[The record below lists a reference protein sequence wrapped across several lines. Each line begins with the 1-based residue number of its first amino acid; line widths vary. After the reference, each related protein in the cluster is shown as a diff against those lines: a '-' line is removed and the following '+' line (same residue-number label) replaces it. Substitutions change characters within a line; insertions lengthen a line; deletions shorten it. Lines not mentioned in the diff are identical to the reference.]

1 MILNSLNSNKV
12 RKTSNVRTKKIRK
25 IFAHCDFKCSNTTF
39 FLRLFL
45 TKGWNSKRDKKVSF
59 SDVKMSRDSP
69 IFCMQKMYLKC
80 ELMSE

>member
-39 FLRLFL
+39 FFKVIFNKRLLRHKDEQRFTNLL
-45 TKGWNSKRDKKVSF
+45 HAKDVSK
-59 SDVKMSRDSP
+59 M
-69 IFCMQKMYLKC
+69 
-80 ELMSE
+80 